1 MLPLPKNQAC
11 SNIFQP
17 PGDDIDD
24 SLSTNT
30 ADQDHSLLIRQCFNL
45 LTRMSAVVDRNTR
58 LTYLMANYIM
68 HGHPGMTGETVPSST
83 VPGSEDI
90 MHGHPGVTG
99 ETALS
104 STVQDPED
112 ENDENVSG
120 VKIRRFRACAKPP
133 KHKDPNELCCHISC
147 ISTNRP
153 CCLNIT
159 TG

>member
-17 PGDDIDD
+17 PSDDVDD
-24 SLSTNT
+24 SLSANM
-30 ADQDHSLLIRQCFNL
+30 ADQDHSLLIRQCFDL
-45 LTRMSAVVDRNTR
+45 LTRMSAAVDRNTR
-58 LTYLMANYIM
+58 LTDLMANYIM
-68 HGHPGMTGETVPSST
+68 HGRPGMTGETAPSST

-90 MHGHPGVTG
+90 MHGHPGATG
-99 ETALS
+99 ETAPS

-112 ENDENVSG
+112 ENNENVSG

-133 KHKDPNELCCHISC
+133 KHKDPNELCLRISR

-153 CCLNIT
+153 HCLNIT
-159 TG
+159 AG

>member
-17 PGDDIDD
+17 PSDDVDD
-24 SLSTNT
+24 SLSANM

-58 LTYLMANYIM
+58 LTDSMANYIM
-68 HGHPGMTGETVPSST
+68 YGCPGMTGETAPSST
-83 VPGSEDI
+83 IPGSEDI
-90 MHGHPGVTG
+90 MHSHPGATG
-99 ETALS
+99 ETAPS
-104 STVQDPED
+104 STIQDPED
-112 ENDENVSG
+112 ENNKNVSR
-120 VKIRRFRACAKPP
+120 VKIRFRACAKPP
-133 KHKDPNELCCHISC
+133 KHKDPNELCHCVSC

>member
-17 PGDDIDD
+17 PSDDVDD
-24 SLSTNT
+24 SLSANT

-58 LTYLMANYIM
+58 LTDSMANYIM
-68 HGHPGMTGETVPSST
+68 HGCPGMTGETAPSST
-83 VPGSEDI
+83 IPGSEDI
-90 MHGHPGVTG
+90 MHSHPGATG
-99 ETALS
+99 ETAPS
-104 STVQDPED
+104 STIQDPED
-112 ENDENVSG
+112 ENNENVSR

-133 KHKDPNELCCHISC
+133 KHKDPNELCHRVSC

-153 CCLNIT
+153 HCLNIT

>member
-1 MLPLPKNQAC
+1 MLPLPKNQAY

-17 PGDDIDD
+17 PGNNVDG

-30 ADQDHSLLIRQCFNL
+30 ADQDHSLLIRHCFNL
-45 LTRMSAVVDRNTR
+45 LTRISAAVDRNTR
-58 LTYLMANYIM
+58 LTNSMANYIM

-83 VPGSEDI
+83 IPGSEDT
-90 MHGHPGVTG
+90 MHGHPGATG
-99 ETALS
+99 ETAPS

-112 ENDENVSG
+112 KNNENMSG

-133 KHKDPNELCCHISC
+133 KHKDPNELCRCISH

-159 TG
+159 AG